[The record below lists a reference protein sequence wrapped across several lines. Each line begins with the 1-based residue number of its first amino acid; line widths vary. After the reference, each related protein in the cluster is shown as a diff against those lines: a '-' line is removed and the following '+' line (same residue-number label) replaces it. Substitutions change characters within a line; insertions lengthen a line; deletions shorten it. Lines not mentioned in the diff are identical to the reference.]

1 MARRSSIYRVMLL
14 TLLLGAFAR
23 SQQPEPQQPSPASQ
37 NPASPE
43 KPSPGVESKPEQKTE
58 NATPN
63 EKPAPQTPA
72 VQNDVVIRG
81 GRILTLTHGRT
92 QNGSPRTHNGENPAI
107 GKRGHAPP

>member
-1 MARRSSIYRVMLL
+1 MLTTEYCSTLTDFFFTHTIAVHTYSKKGDYYMARRSRIYRVMLL
-14 TLLLGAFAR
+14 ALLLATLAVG
-23 SQQPEPQQPSPASQ
+23 QQPEPQQPSPASQ

-72 VQNDVVIRG
+72 VQND
-81 GRILTLTHGRT
+81 
-92 QNGSPRTHNGENPAI
+92 
-107 GKRGHAPP
+107 